1 MRGVMTAFGVSQLLL
16 SLMWGWVWLT
26 DRRQRPAPDHLRQ
39 PPPVSPDQHR
49 RHATLAATLGS
60 VSLAVAIV
68 TLTQA
73 WMSR

>member
-1 MRGVMTAFGVSQLLL
+1 VGLGVA
-16 SLMWGWVWLT
+16 
-26 DRRQRPAPDHLRQ
+26 DRSPPTPAPHHLRQ
-39 PPPVSPDQHR
+39 QPPVSPDQQR